1 MGATHCS
8 GVSGRIPCAWFRHL
22 ESTMSRAHLSSTIL
36 VALASLVVLPSTVF
50 AAGAIDITG
59 TVSRD
64 GVPVAGLAVTALLD
78 GSDMIVP
85 ATTDEAGGFVL
96 QLEGDIGGV
105 VQIRATGPTTAL
117 PPDEQ
122 GCVTSET
129 PTGRATVVIDA
140 LPVPP
145 VAISLDSVLTSKV
158 CAATASPEPAVTL
171 PATDTTQPGQGG
183 RGTAPGSTLGV
194 LGLLGLVAT
203 LAALPARRRGRQRN
217 TRP

>member
-1 MGATHCS
+1 
-8 GVSGRIPCAWFRHL
+8 
-22 ESTMSRAHLSSTIL
+22 
-36 VALASLVVLPSTVF
+36 
-50 AAGAIDITG
+50 
-59 TVSRD
+59 
-64 GVPVAGLAVTALLD
+64 
-78 GSDMIVP
+78 
-85 ATTDEAGGFVL
+85 
-96 QLEGDIGGV
+96 EGDIGGV
-105 VQIRATGPTTAL
+105 VQLRATGPTIAL

-129 PTGRATVVIDA
+129 PTGRATVTVEA

-171 PATDTTQPGQGG
+171 PATDTTRPGQGG
-183 RGTAPGSTLGV
+183 RNTAPGSILAV

-203 LAALPARRRGRQRN
+203 LAVLPVRRRGQPTK